1 MVSLRFLLDTDA
13 LSEPLKPKPHPGF
26 MRKIHLHTGG
36 LAIASTTWHEALFGL
51 HRMSAGKRQQE
62 VRDYLFDVVGAS
74 VPILPYDDAAAE
86 WHAQER
92 GRLAGLG
99 HAAPF
104 ADGQVAAVAKVQGLV
119 LVTANVK
126 DFARFEGITVEN
138 WRR

>member
-26 MRKIHLHTGG
+26 MRKIRLHTGG

-51 HRMSAGKRQQE
+51 HRLSAGKRQQE

-74 VPILPYDDAAAE
+74 VPILSYDDAAAE

-99 HAAPF
+99 KVAPF

-126 DFARFEGITVEN
+126 DFDRFEGITVEN